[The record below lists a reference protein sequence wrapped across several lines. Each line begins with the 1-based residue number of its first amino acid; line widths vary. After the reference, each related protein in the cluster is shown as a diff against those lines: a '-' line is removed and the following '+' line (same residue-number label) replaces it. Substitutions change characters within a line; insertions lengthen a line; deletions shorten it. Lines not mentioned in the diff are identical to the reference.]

1 MLFILSAIWGSAF
14 IAIKVSLNFF
24 SPVSV
29 ASYRL
34 IVATIFLFI
43 FYIIGKYKTSL
54 NKTDLIMLI
63 FVGVVGNFLPFYL
76 ISWSEQHIQSSTAG
90 ILMGVGPI
98 LTLIL
103 SHFFTKDD
111 RFTYSKLISIS
122 IGFIGV
128 LFIFE
133 IDTLFNFGTANSLQL
148 FSKFLII
155 IAALVYMISNI
166 VAYNT
171 LKHIDS
177 FSITFFATLFGAMVS
192 VPFLLYSETIQ
203 PSYINFNALLPILYL
218 GIFPT
223 ALAFQL
229 RYHITKTSGPVFLSY
244 VAYLIPIFALI
255 WGFVLLSEEIYL
267 NSIIQSLKYRS
278 HISFLKRFLKA
289 HDYVVLKILQLLLAL
304 LELCLN

>member
-1 MLFILSAIWGSAF
+1 MLKFKPYNNLLLLFILSAIWGSAF
-14 IAIKVSLNFF
+14 IAIKVSLNYF

-34 IVATIFLFI
+34 IVASIFLLI
-43 FYIIGKYKTSL
+43 FYIIGKYKSSL
-54 NKTDLIMLI
+54 NRTDLIMLL

-155 IAALVYMISNI
+155 IAALGYMISNI

-177 FSITFFATLFGAMVS
+177 FSITFFATLFGALVS

-203 PSYINFNALLPILYL
+203 PSYINFSALLPILYL

-267 NSIIQSLKYRS
+267 NSIIGITL
-278 HISFLKRFLKA
+278 
-289 HDYVVLKILQLLLAL
+289 IL
-304 LELCLN
+304 

>member
-1 MLFILSAIWGSAF
+1 MLL
-14 IAIKVSLNFF
+14 
-24 SPVSV
+24 
-29 ASYRL
+29 
-34 IVATIFLFI
+34 
-43 FYIIGKYKTSL
+43 
-54 NKTDLIMLI
+54 

-103 SHFFTKDD
+103 SHFFTRDD

-128 LFIFE
+128 LFIFD
-133 IDTLFNFGTANSLQL
+133 INTLFNFGSSNSLQL
-148 FSKFLII
+148 FSKLLII
-155 IAALVYMISNI
+155 LAALGYMISNI

-177 FSITFFATLFGAMVS
+177 FSITFFATFFGALVS
-192 VPFLLYSETIQ
+192 IPFLLYSESVQ
-203 PSYINFNALLPILYL
+203 PSYININALLPILYL

-255 WGFVLLSEEIYL
+255 WGFVLLSEKIYL
-267 NSIIQSLKYRS
+267 NSIIGITL
-278 HISFLKRFLKA
+278 
-289 HDYVVLKILQLLLAL
+289 ILFGVYIGKK
-304 LELCLN
+304 N

>member
-14 IAIKVSLNFF
+14 IAIKISLEYFAP
-24 SPVSV
+24 SSV

-34 IVATIFLFI
+34 ISASIFLFI
-43 FYIIGKYKTSL
+43 FYIIGKYKTYL
-54 NKTDLIMLI
+54 NRYDLTMLI
-63 FVGVVGNFLPFYL
+63 FVGIVGNFLPFYL

-103 SHFFTKDD
+103 SHFLTKDD
-111 RFTYSKLISIS
+111 RFSISKLISIS

-128 LFIFE
+128 MFIFE
-133 IDTLFNFGTANSLQL
+133 IDIFFNINSSNSIQL
-148 FSKFLII
+148 ISKFLII
-155 IAALVYMISNI
+155 LAALGYMISNI

-177 FSITFFATLFGAMVS
+177 FSITFFATFFGAFVS
-192 VPFLLYSETIQ
+192 IPFLLIGEFNQ
-203 PSYINFNALLPILYL
+203 PSNFTLKSVLPILYL
-218 GIFPT
+218 GLFPT

-229 RYHITKTSGPVFLSY
+229 RYHITKISGPVFLSY

-255 WGFVLLSEEIYL
+255 WGNVLLSEKIHFS
-267 NSIIQSLKYRS
+267 SIIGIIL
-278 HISFLKRFLKA
+278 ILFGV
-289 HDYVVLKILQLLLAL
+289 YVGRRT
-304 LELCLN
+304 

>member
-14 IAIKVSLNFF
+14 IAIKVSLNYF

-34 IVATIFLFI
+34 IVASIFLLI

-54 NKTDLIMLI
+54 NRTDLIMLL

-122 IGFIGV
+122 IGFVGV
-128 LFIFE
+128 FIYF
-133 IDTLFNFGTANSLQL
+133 
-148 FSKFLII
+148 
-155 IAALVYMISNI
+155 
-166 VAYNT
+166 
-171 LKHIDS
+171 
-177 FSITFFATLFGAMVS
+177 
-192 VPFLLYSETIQ
+192 
-203 PSYINFNALLPILYL
+203 
-218 GIFPT
+218 
-223 ALAFQL
+223 
-229 RYHITKTSGPVFLSY
+229 
-244 VAYLIPIFALI
+244 
-255 WGFVLLSEEIYL
+255 
-267 NSIIQSLKYRS
+267 
-278 HISFLKRFLKA
+278 
-289 HDYVVLKILQLLLAL
+289 
-304 LELCLN
+304 

>member
-14 IAIKVSLNFF
+14 IAIKVSLNYFA
-24 SPVSV
+24 PISV

-43 FYIIGKYKTSL
+43 FYIIGRYKTSL
-54 NKTDLIMLI
+54 TRNDLIMLL
-63 FVGVVGNFLPFYL
+63 FVGIVGNFLPFYL

-103 SHFFTKDD
+103 SHFFTRDD
-111 RFTYSKLISIS
+111 RFTYSKLVSIS

-133 IDTLFNFGTANSLQL
+133 ISTLFNFGSSNSLQL
-148 FSKFLII
+148 FSKLLII
-155 IAALVYMISNI
+155 IAALGYMISNI

-177 FSITFFATLFGAMVS
+177 FSITFFATFFGALVS
-192 VPFLLYSETIQ
+192 IPFLLYSESVQ
-203 PSYINFNALLPILYL
+203 PSYVNIKALLPILYL

-255 WGFVLLSEEIYL
+255 WGFVLLSEKIYL
-267 NSIIQSLKYRS
+267 NSIIGITL
-278 HISFLKRFLKA
+278 
-289 HDYVVLKILQLLLAL
+289 ILLGVYIGKK
-304 LELCLN
+304 N

>member
-1 MLFILSAIWGSAF
+1 LLFILSAIWGSAF
-14 IAIKVSLNFF
+14 IAIKISLEYFAP
-24 SPVSV
+24 SSV

-34 IVATIFLFI
+34 ISASIFLFI
-43 FYIIGKYKTSL
+43 FYIIGKYKTYL
-54 NKTDLIMLI
+54 NRYDLTMLI
-63 FVGVVGNFLPFYL
+63 FVGIVGNFLPFYL

-103 SHFFTKDD
+103 SHFLTKDD
-111 RFTYSKLISIS
+111 RFSISKLISIS

-128 LFIFE
+128 MFIFE
-133 IDTLFNFGTANSLQL
+133 IDMFFNINSSNSIQL
-148 FSKFLII
+148 ISKFLII
-155 IAALVYMISNI
+155 LAALGYMISNI

-177 FSITFFATLFGAMVS
+177 FSITFFATFFGALVS
-192 VPFLLYSETIQ
+192 IPFLLIGEFNQ
-203 PSYINFNALLPILYL
+203 PSNITLKSVLPILYL
-218 GIFPT
+218 GLFPT

-255 WGFVLLSEEIYL
+255 WGNVLLSEKIHFS
-267 NSIIQSLKYRS
+267 SIIGIIL
-278 HISFLKRFLKA
+278 ILFGV
-289 HDYVVLKILQLLLAL
+289 YVGRRT
-304 LELCLN
+304 

>member
-14 IAIKVSLNFF
+14 IAIKVSLNYF

-34 IVATIFLFI
+34 IVASIFLLI

-54 NKTDLIMLI
+54 NRTDLIMLL

-155 IAALVYMISNI
+155 IAALGYMISNI

-177 FSITFFATLFGAMVS
+177 FSITFFATLFGALIS

-267 NSIIQSLKYRS
+267 NSIIGITL
-278 HISFLKRFLKA
+278 
-289 HDYVVLKILQLLLAL
+289 ILFGVYIGKK
-304 LELCLN
+304 N

>member
-1 MLFILSAIWGSAF
+1 LLFILSAIWGSAF
-14 IAIKVSLNFF
+14 IAIKVSLNYF

-34 IVATIFLFI
+34 IVASIFLLI

-54 NKTDLIMLI
+54 NRTDLIMLL

-155 IAALVYMISNI
+155 IAALGYMISNI

-177 FSITFFATLFGAMVS
+177 FSITFFATLFGALVS

-203 PSYINFNALLPILYL
+203 PSYINFSALLPILYL

-267 NSIIQSLKYRS
+267 NSIIGITL
-278 HISFLKRFLKA
+278 
-289 HDYVVLKILQLLLAL
+289 ILFGVYIGKK
-304 LELCLN
+304 N

>member
-1 MLFILSAIWGSAF
+1 LLFILSAIWGSAF
-14 IAIKVSLNFF
+14 IAIKISLNYF

-34 IVATIFLFI
+34 IVASIFLLI

-54 NKTDLIMLI
+54 NRTDLIMLL

-122 IGFIGV
+122 IGFVGV

-155 IAALVYMISNI
+155 IAALGYMISNI

-177 FSITFFATLFGAMVS
+177 FSITFFATLFGALVS

-203 PSYINFNALLPILYL
+203 PSYINFSALLPILYL

-267 NSIIQSLKYRS
+267 NSIIGITL
-278 HISFLKRFLKA
+278 
-289 HDYVVLKILQLLLAL
+289 ILFGVYIGKK
-304 LELCLN
+304 N

>member
-14 IAIKVSLNFF
+14 IAIKVSLNYF

-34 IVATIFLFI
+34 IVASIFLLI

-54 NKTDLIMLI
+54 NRTDLIMLL

-155 IAALVYMISNI
+155 IAALGYMISNI

-177 FSITFFATLFGAMVS
+177 FSITFFATLFGALVS
-192 VPFLLYSETIQ
+192 VPFLLYSENIQ
-203 PSYINFNALLPILYL
+203 PSYINFTALLPILYL

-267 NSIIQSLKYRS
+267 NSIIGITL
-278 HISFLKRFLKA
+278 
-289 HDYVVLKILQLLLAL
+289 ILFGVYIGKK
-304 LELCLN
+304 N

>member
-14 IAIKVSLNFF
+14 IAIKISLNYF

-34 IVATIFLFI
+34 IVASIFLLI

-54 NKTDLIMLI
+54 NRTDLIMLL

-122 IGFIGV
+122 IGFVGV

-155 IAALVYMISNI
+155 IAALGYMISNI

-177 FSITFFATLFGAMVS
+177 FSITFFATLFGALIS

-203 PSYINFNALLPILYL
+203 PSYINFSALLPILYL

-267 NSIIQSLKYRS
+267 NSIIGITL
-278 HISFLKRFLKA
+278 
-289 HDYVVLKILQLLLAL
+289 ILFGVYIGKK
-304 LELCLN
+304 N

>member
-1 MLFILSAIWGSAF
+1 MSAIWGSAF
-14 IAIKVSLNFF
+14 IAIKVSLEYF

-34 IVATIFLFI
+34 IIASIFLLILYFI
-43 FYIIGKYKTSL
+43 GQYKTKLSG
-54 NKTDLIMLI
+54 NDLLMLI
-63 FVGVVGNFLPFYL
+63 FVGIVGNFLPFYL

-103 SHFFTKDD
+103 SHFLTKDD
-111 RFTYSKLISIS
+111 KFNITKLISIF

-133 IDTLFNFGTANSLQL
+133 IDSLFNLGSSNTIELL
-148 FSKFLII
+148 SKFLII
-155 IAALVYMISNI
+155 LAALGYMISNI

-177 FSITFFATLFGAMVS
+177 FSITFFATFFGALVS
-192 VPFLLYSETIQ
+192 IPFLFYGESIK
-203 PSYINFNALLPILYL
+203 PSYFSFKSIVPILYL

-255 WGFVLLSEEIYL
+255 WGFILLSEKIYFT
-267 NSIIQSLKYRS
+267 SIVGIT
-278 HISFLKRFLKA
+278 F
-289 HDYVVLKILQLLLAL
+289 ILIGIYIGRKNQ
-304 LELCLN
+304 

>member
-1 MLFILSAIWGSAF
+1 M
-14 IAIKVSLNFF
+14 
-24 SPVSV
+24 

-34 IVATIFLFI
+34 ISASLFLLV
-43 FYIIGKYKTSL
+43 FYVIGKYKTSL
-54 NKTDLIMLI
+54 SRNDLMMLI

-111 RFTYSKLISIS
+111 RFTIPKLISIC
-122 IGFIGV
+122 IGFVGV

-133 IDTLFNFGTANSLQL
+133 IDSFFNVTSSNSIQL
-148 FSKFLII
+148 LSKLLII
-155 IAALVYMISNI
+155 LAALGYMISNI

-177 FSITFFATLFGAMVS
+177 FSITFFATLFGALVS
-192 VPFLLYSETIQ
+192 VPFLIASEISY
-203 PSYINFNALLPILYL
+203 PSIISFESVLPILYL
-218 GIFPT
+218 GFFPT
-223 ALAFQL
+223 AIAFQL

-244 VAYLIPIFALI
+244 VAYLIPIFAII
-255 WGFVLLSEEIYL
+255 WGYILLSENINYT
-267 NSIIQSLKYRS
+267 SIIGIIL
-278 HISFLKRFLKA
+278 ILFGV
-289 HDYVVLKILQLLLAL
+289 YVGRK
-304 LELCLN
+304 N

>member
-14 IAIKVSLNFF
+14 IAIKVSLNYF

-34 IVATIFLFI
+34 IVASIFLLI

-54 NKTDLIMLI
+54 NRTDLIMLL

-155 IAALVYMISNI
+155 IAALGYMISNI

-177 FSITFFATLFGAMVS
+177 FSITFFATLFGALIS

-203 PSYINFNALLPILYL
+203 PSYINFSALLPILYL

-255 WGFVLLSEEIYL
+255 WGFVFLSEEIYL
-267 NSIIQSLKYRS
+267 NSIIGITL
-278 HISFLKRFLKA
+278 
-289 HDYVVLKILQLLLAL
+289 ILFGVYIGKK
-304 LELCLN
+304 N

>member
-14 IAIKVSLNFF
+14 IAIKVSLNYF

-34 IVATIFLFI
+34 IVASIFLLI

-54 NKTDLIMLI
+54 NRTDLIMLL

-155 IAALVYMISNI
+155 IAALGYMISNI

-177 FSITFFATLFGAMVS
+177 FSITFFATLFGALVS

-203 PSYINFNALLPILYL
+203 PSYINFSALLPILYL

-267 NSIIQSLKYRS
+267 NSIIGITL
-278 HISFLKRFLKA
+278 
-289 HDYVVLKILQLLLAL
+289 ILFGVYIGKK
-304 LELCLN
+304 N

>member
-1 MLFILSAIWGSAF
+1 LLFILSAIWGSAF
-14 IAIKVSLNFF
+14 IAIKISLNYF

-34 IVATIFLFI
+34 IVASIFLLI
-43 FYIIGKYKTSL
+43 FYIIGKYKSSL
-54 NKTDLIMLI
+54 NRTDLIMLL

-155 IAALVYMISNI
+155 IAALGYMISNI

-177 FSITFFATLFGAMVS
+177 FSITFFATLFGALVS

-203 PSYINFNALLPILYL
+203 PSYINFTSLLPILYL

-255 WGFVLLSEEIYL
+255 WGFVLLSEEIYF
-267 NSIIQSLKYRS
+267 NSIIGITL
-278 HISFLKRFLKA
+278 
-289 HDYVVLKILQLLLAL
+289 ILFGVYIGKK
-304 LELCLN
+304 N

>member
-34 IVATIFLFI
+34 IVASIFLLI

-54 NKTDLIMLI
+54 NRTDLIMLL

-155 IAALVYMISNI
+155 IAALGYMISNI

-203 PSYINFNALLPILYL
+203 PSYINFSALLPILYL

-255 WGFVLLSEEIYL
+255 WGFVLLSEAIYL
-267 NSIIQSLKYRS
+267 NSLIGITL
-278 HISFLKRFLKA
+278 
-289 HDYVVLKILQLLLAL
+289 ILFGVYIGKK
-304 LELCLN
+304 N

>member
-14 IAIKVSLNFF
+14 IAIKISLEYFAP
-24 SPVSV
+24 SSV

-34 IVATIFLFI
+34 ISASIFLSI
-43 FYIIGKYKTSL
+43 FYIIGKYKTYL
-54 NKTDLIMLI
+54 NRYDLTMLI
-63 FVGVVGNFLPFYL
+63 FVGIVGNFLPFYL

-103 SHFFTKDD
+103 SHFLTKDD
-111 RFTYSKLISIS
+111 RFSISKLISIS

-128 LFIFE
+128 MFIFE
-133 IDTLFNFGTANSLQL
+133 IDMFFNINSSNSIQL
-148 FSKFLII
+148 ISKFLII
-155 IAALVYMISNI
+155 LAALGYMISNI

-177 FSITFFATLFGAMVS
+177 FSITFFATFFGALVS
-192 VPFLLYSETIQ
+192 IPFLLIGEFNQ
-203 PSYINFNALLPILYL
+203 PSNFTLKSVLPILYL
-218 GIFPT
+218 GLFPT

-255 WGFVLLSEEIYL
+255 WGNVLLSEKIHFS
-267 NSIIQSLKYRS
+267 SIIG
-278 HISFLKRFLKA
+278 I
-289 HDYVVLKILQLLLAL
+289 ILILFGVYIGRRT
-304 LELCLN
+304 